1 MQFTFS
7 CKSGSRT
14 IVHQFNTDDEI
25 ELDAE
30 FDSFVKSC
38 KVSDSSIGGLYD
50 GVEIDPSDVEDES
63 FYTYSEHSDYS
74 LNGQTDVPSQPTYRV
89 DSDYKMNNI
98 YEVKASDLSSTW
110 PFPEGSRP

>member
-25 ELDAE
+25 ELDTE
-30 FDSFVKSC
+30 YDSFVKSC
-38 KVSDSSIGGLYD
+38 KISDSSIGGLYD
-50 GVEIDPSDVEDES
+50 GVEIASTEEDEEAS
-63 FYTYSEHSDYS
+63 YTYNQYSDYP

-89 DSDYKMNNI
+89 DDNYKMNNV
-98 YEVKASDLSSTW
+98 YEVESSDLSSTW